1 MSSEF
6 FKSLET
12 SLQQAIAL
20 EIRAYY
26 NDEGVVTHTEYKDP
40 NLKENCNY
48 IVITQDELDAMNPS
62 RHRVIEGE
70 LIWVDQPKQHW
81 FLKQEDLSTNP
92 YIGESNAD

>member
-12 SLQQAIAL
+12 SLQQAVVMQMQ
-20 EIRAYY
+20 IRAYH
-26 NDEGVVTHTEYKDP
+26 NGEGVVTHTEYKDP
-40 NLKENCNY
+40 NVKENCNY

-62 RHRVIEGE
+62 RHRVIDGE
-70 LIWVDQPKQHW
+70 LTWVEQPKQHW

-92 YIGESNAD
+92 YIGE